1 MKIKHCIQKKE
12 NIKKRTNK
20 RIYTLLNLFT
30 FQTSISYLSFI
41 ISKFL
46 NIIIFKYNT
55 IMNKNNNI
63 CYTGI
68 HSVKTGNYT
77 RKKYLEA
84 MNKYF

>member
-1 MKIKHCIQKKE
+1 
-12 NIKKRTNK
+12 
-20 RIYTLLNLFT
+20 
-30 FQTSISYLSFI
+30 
-41 ISKFL
+41 
-46 NIIIFKYNT
+46 
-55 IMNKNNNI
+55 MNKNNNI